1 MTARVVDHCRPSK
14 LNDRKQ
20 GSCVRTLVLK
30 EPAETSLDVRLDER
44 PGWEFV
50 NIDHDNDLNVV
61 LSSTFPFGLRSGV
74 NKGIRHVL
82 IYATYLA
89 PSTGHGFIRE

>member
-1 MTARVVDHCRPSK
+1 MTARVVNHYQPKREQNK
-14 LNDRKQ
+14 IQKQ
-20 GSCVRTLVLK
+20 ESCVRTLVLK

-50 NIDHDNDLNVV
+50 NIDHNNDPNVV

-74 NKGIRHVL
+74 NKGIK
-82 IYATYLA
+82 YA
-89 PSTGHGFIRE
+89 